1 MTSGGWS
8 TPSERSPDMEESDPP
23 STRGQAAT
31 MTRTTAAEA
40 AAATTVEA
48 TGASDG
54 EQRSLVRRYRQ
65 AFWDEPLLS
74 QIGRKGRTGFIV
86 PEDAKISEWARG
98 KKGRG
103 EAILDPSLRRRSDA
117 PLPELSEL
125 QVLRHFNRLSQMNF
139 SVETG
144 MYPLGSCTMKYNPK
158 ASEAIASSPRMR
170 DAHPLQH
177 DSTVQGLLE
186 IFYELGSM
194 LCEVSGMTSFA
205 LSTAAGAQGE
215 FAGVLMIRK
224 YLRDHGRGEKNEI
237 LVPDSA
243 HGTNPASAA
252 MAGYQVV
259 KVPSD
264 ENGQVR
270 VGTVQEKI
278 TPRTAGMMLTVP
290 NTLGIFEPDVKEI
303 SKAVH
308 DAGGLMYYD
317 GANMNALLGKARPGD
332 MGFDVVHLN
341 LHKTFATPH
350 GGGGPGAG
358 PVGARGD
365 LEEYLPVPIVVKET
379 RERDG
384 AGDVVGTPRYS
395 LDYDRRNS
403 IGRLKG
409 FYANSAILLR
419 AYVYIRLLGSS
430 GLDNVSSL
438 AVLGANYLLSKLNPE
453 AYTIPHGRGIRRK
466 HEAIVSMK
474 GRQGAAMKIA
484 KGLLD
489 YGVMSPTVYF
499 PLTVEEDLMI
509 EPTETET
516 IEALDDYAEI
526 MNALYERLKAGEL
539 ESEPK
544 NTAIGR
550 IDEVKASHPMT
561 LKVKW

>member
-1 MTSGGWS
+1 MDDA
-8 TPSERSPDMEESDPP
+8 PSQKP
-23 STRGQAAT
+23 
-31 MTRTTAAEA
+31 
-40 AAATTVEA
+40 
-48 TGASDG
+48 
-54 EQRSLVRRYRQ
+54 RRRFRQ

-74 QIGRKGRTGFIV
+74 EIGRKGRLGFIV
-86 PEDAKISEWARG
+86 PEDPKIKDWAKARG
-98 KKGRG
+98 G
-103 EAILDPSLRRRSDA
+103 EPLVPQAMRRSGDT

-158 ASEAIASSPRMR
+158 VSEAIASSPKMR
-170 DAHPLQH
+170 EAHPLQH
-177 DSTVQGLLE
+177 DSTVQGLLQV
-186 IFYELGSM
+186 FYELSGM
-194 LCEVSGMTSFA
+194 LCEITGMKRFA

-224 YLRDHGRGEKNEI
+224 YLRDKGRGERTEI
-237 LVPDSA
+237 LVADSA

-252 MAGYQVV
+252 MAGFEVV

-264 ENGQVR
+264 ESGLVTLES
-270 VGTVQEKI
+270 VKAKI

-290 NTLGIFEPDVKEI
+290 NTLGLFEPDVSEI

-308 DAGGLMYYD
+308 DAGGMMYYD

-358 PVGARGD
+358 PVGASRE
-365 LEEYLPVPIVVKET
+365 LEDYLPVPMVEK
-379 RERDG
+379 
-384 AGDVVGTPRYS
+384 AGEEYR
-395 LDYDRRNS
+395 LDYSRPKS

-419 AYVYIRLLGSS
+419 AYSYIRLLGAD

-438 AVLGANYLLSKLNPE
+438 AVLGANYLLSKLNTQG
-453 AYTIPHGRGIRRK
+453 YSIPVGGGIRRK
-466 HEAIVSMK
+466 HEAVVSVR
-474 GRQGAAMKIA
+474 GGHGGAGKIA
-484 KGLLD
+484 KALLD
-489 YGVMSPTVYF
+489 YGVHSPTVYF
-499 PLTVEEDLMI
+499 PLTVEEALMI

-516 IEALDDYAEI
+516 IESLDDYAEVL
-526 MNALYERLKAGEL
+526 NSLFEKLKAGEL
-539 ESEPK
+539 EDEPK
-544 NTAIGR
+544 NTSVGR
-550 IDEVKASHPMT
+550 IDEVKASHPLT